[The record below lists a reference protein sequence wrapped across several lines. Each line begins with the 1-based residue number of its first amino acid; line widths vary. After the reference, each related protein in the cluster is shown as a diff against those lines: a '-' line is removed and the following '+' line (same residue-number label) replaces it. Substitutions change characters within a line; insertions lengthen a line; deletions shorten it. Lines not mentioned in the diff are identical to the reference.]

1 MLNSTLCLEG
11 PVLILDD
18 FEDHLLLLA
27 ELFRQRNIEAYT
39 CLTPESAIAT
49 YLDLVKADNRPKL
62 AILDAAVSDHR
73 TGFDVA
79 RSIWECDSNRKT
91 CLVILTAYAQKDIED
106 DLMALVS
113 GTDAIIN
120 KDDVLQKPVDP
131 DVLLEKLAIIQAG
144 NRNTVGPKL
153 LGVVSPTPEIKETDM
168 IKNEPEA
175 TPEPPAKKPARN
187 TDDYLKAIA
196 LFVLA
201 GLAAWSISN
210 RIADARWQGRMEAQ
224 QDETNRRLH
233 TMHDDVDLS
242 WAYIHDL
249 QKIMLQSGLNP
260 PPMPPRPNYDEPKG
274 KN

>member
-144 NRNTVGPKL
+144 HRNTVGPKL

-196 LFVLA
+196 LFVL
-201 GLAAWSISN
+201 
-210 RIADARWQGRMEAQ
+210 
-224 QDETNRRLH
+224 
-233 TMHDDVDLS
+233 
-242 WAYIHDL
+242 
-249 QKIMLQSGLNP
+249 
-260 PPMPPRPNYDEPKG
+260 
-274 KN
+274 